1 MKIISIESIT
11 TDMFYCT
18 MSKEKESRS
27 ENKHSKIIKT
37 IRVLML
43 QIQCSLEYGRAIFMQ
58 LYDWPIKFKS

>member
-18 MSKEKESRS
+18 MSKEKESCN

-43 QIQCSLEYGRAIFMQ
+43 QIQCSLELGRAIFMQ